1 MAKKRTK
8 KYRPRDVRAP
18 ILIRT
23 LLKGE
28 KMTSVELA
36 MINRIVTGSLD
47 LVQLMTMDVDAYR
60 AVDTACRHLYILA
73 GLYEGQEENR
83 RLAQYARAFLAAL
96 WQDLRRPDQEQLFAH
111 RPECRRTLMVV
122 LEHVRRLLEQIYPDC
137 TMVELDAMEQALT
150 RVPKPVADGWLI
162 ELDPDEVAPPETLR
176 PGATTY
182 LHGRIM
188 TGRLSQ
194 EGDDVFFH
202 ADEGVRIRVQEPI
215 FLIFTD

>member
-18 ILIRT
+18 MLIRT

-47 LVQLMTMDVDAYR
+47 LVQLMT
-60 AVDTACRHLYILA
+60 
-73 GLYEGQEENR
+73 
-83 RLAQYARAFLAAL
+83 
-96 WQDLRRPDQEQLFAH
+96 
-111 RPECRRTLMVV
+111 
-122 LEHVRRLLEQIYPDC
+122 
-137 TMVELDAMEQALT
+137 
-150 RVPKPVADGWLI
+150 
-162 ELDPDEVAPPETLR
+162 
-176 PGATTY
+176 
-182 LHGRIM
+182 
-188 TGRLSQ
+188 
-194 EGDDVFFH
+194 FH